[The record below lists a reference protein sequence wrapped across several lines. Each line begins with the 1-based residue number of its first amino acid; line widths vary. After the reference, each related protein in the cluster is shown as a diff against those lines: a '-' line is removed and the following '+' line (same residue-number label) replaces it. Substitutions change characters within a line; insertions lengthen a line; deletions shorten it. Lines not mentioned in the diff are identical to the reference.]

1 MQVIISF
8 EILTC
13 SKLLSA
19 SEIKLL
25 CAVRDLLIVELLQ
38 LAPMVIFKLLKSEF
52 NQQIVYEPLANYFYR
67 SSEFFCH
74 LNYALVDL
82 RFQS

>member
-1 MQVIISF
+1 MS
-8 EILTC
+8 E
-13 SKLLSA
+13 

-25 CAVRDLLIVELLQ
+25 CTVHDLLIVELLQ

-52 NQQIVYEPLANYFYR
+52 NQQIVYKPLANYFYR
-67 SSEFFCH
+67 SSEFFRH
-74 LNYALVDL
+74 LNYVLVDL